1 MHFEKI
7 MNTVYSFAA
16 GVVIFGAWA
25 KLEHK
30 DYGSVALT
38 VGLLTETGI
47 FFLYGLSEWSK
58 KQEEPTRSA
67 IQPTPM
73 QSPATLSSAGPYAG
87 QSSDAEQTAELTST
101 LKQTNH
107 LLKKVFR
114 TE

>member
-7 MNTVYSFAA
+7 MNTLYSFAA
-16 GVVIFGAWA
+16 AVVIFGAWA

-47 FFLYGLSEWSK
+47 FFLYGLLEWGNHRPQPDHSVLPPSE
-58 KQEEPTRSA
+58 
-67 IQPTPM
+67 QPSGTP
-73 QSPATLSSAGPYAG
+73 SSA
-87 QSSDAEQTAELTST
+87 AEQTAELTTT
-101 LKQTNH
+101 LKKTNH
-107 LLKKVFR
+107 ILNKVFR